1 MRPSSR
7 RAISEAIEQ
16 LADGFQQGMD
26 TQTLL
31 GVTGSGKTNTVSWM
45 LEEVQKPTLVI
56 AHNKTLAAQLYEE
69 FRNLFPNNA
78 VEYFVSY
85 YDYYQPEAYVEQSD
99 TYIDKDASIND
110 EIDRLRHSAT
120 RSLLTREDVIV
131 VASVSA
137 IYGLGDPRNYIDM
150 SLRLEVGEEIGRDEL
165 LAQLVDLNYERND
178 VDFTQGTF
186 RVRGDTIEIYP
197 MYGRYAVRVELWGD
211 EIDRM
216 VKVDPLEGK
225 TQGDQQAVLIH
236 PAEHY
241 SIPETKLERAMDEI
255 RTDLDSRIS
264 YFERAGDM
272 IAAQRIDER
281 TTFDLEMMQETGYCS
296 GIENYSLYLSDRES
310 GEAPYTLLDYF
321 PDDFLTVVDE
331 SHQTLPQVRGQ
342 YAGDKSRKDS
352 LVENGFRLP
361 TAYDNRPLTF
371 EEFQEKTDQTLYVSA
386 TPSDYERDE
395 SDQIVEQIVRPT
407 HLVDPEIEVS
417 EATGQ
422 IDDLMNRIDERIERD
437 ERTLVTTLTKR
448 MAEDLTEYLEE
459 AGVNVEYMHDETDT
473 LERHE
478 IIRSLRLGEID
489 VLVGINLLREGL
501 DIPEVSLVGIL
512 DADQEGFLRSETT
525 LVQTMGRAA
534 RNVNGEVV
542 LYADAPSSA
551 MESAI
556 EETQRRRKIQREYNA
571 EHGFERRP
579 SKRRSARPTSPAP
592 PPKPR
597 RSPVANSRTTR
608 KPPATSPNSRTA
620 WRRPRATSSSSW
632 PQIFGIGSA
641 RSARSSNSLVT
652 RMRAW
657 FRLLRSFS
665 SQHHIITTTAV
676 NIYTLFCVVTV
687 LCHRG
692 SSCTSF
698 RVVLRLSNRT
708 VNSPML
714 RRRFLHLGCTGSPR
728 KCTAILGRTA
738 MVSAVC
744 SARLNWMIA
753 RETSSERP
761 ARRGSSASGVA
772 RSFRREP
779 APSSADSAVSGS
791 PTHCS

>member
-1 MRPSSR
+1 MPPAHIEIIVSDTRGPLQPDRPDVDHPFDVD
-7 RAISEAIEQ
+7 APFDPAGDQPEAIEQ
-16 LADGFQQGMD
+16 VADGFANGLD
-26 TQTLL
+26 RQTLL
-31 GVTGSGKTNTVSWM
+31 GVTGSGKTNTVSWVI
-45 LEEVQKPTLVI
+45 EEVQKPTLVI

-69 FRNLFPNNA
+69 FRNLFPDNA

-150 SLRLEVGEEIGRDEL
+150 SLRLEVGEEVGRDDL
-165 LAQLVDLNYERND
+165 LARLVDLNYERND

-216 VKVDPLEGK
+216 VKVDPLEGEV
-225 TQGDQQAVLIH
+225 QGEEPAVLVH

-241 SIPETKLERAMDEI
+241 SIPETKLENAMDEI
-255 RTDLDSRIS
+255 REDMNSRIS
-264 YFERAGDM
+264 YFERKGDL
-272 IAAQRIDER
+272 IAAQRIEER
-281 TTFDLEMMQETGYCS
+281 TTFDLEMMAETGYCS

-331 SHQTLPQVRGQ
+331 SHVTLPQIRGQ
-342 YAGDKSRKDS
+342 FAGDKSRKDS

-371 EEFQEKTDQTLYVSA
+371 EEFEEKTDQTLYVSA
-386 TPSDYERDE
+386 TPADYEREE
-395 SDQIVEQIVRPT
+395 SDRIAEQIVRPT
-407 HLVDPEIEVS
+407 HLVDPAIEVS
-417 EATGQ
+417 PASGQ
-422 IDDLMNRIDERIERD
+422 VDDLMDRIDDRIDRD

-448 MAEDLTEYLEE
+448 MAEDLTEYLDE
-459 AGVNVEYMHDETDT
+459 AGVAVEYMHDETDT

-501 DIPEVSLVGIL
+501 DIPEVSLVAIL

-542 LYADAPSSA
+542 LYADEPSNA

-556 EETQRRRKIQREYNA
+556 EETQRRREIQQEFNE
-571 EHGFERRP
+571 EHGLEPTTIEKEVGETNLPGSKTDTSGVSGKDLGDDDEAARYVADLEDRMEEAASNLEFELAADIRDRI
-579 SKRRSARPTSPAP
+579 REVREEFDLVTDEDEGIAP
-592 PPKPR
+592 P
-597 RSPVANSRTTR
+597 AEE
-608 KPPATSPNSRTA
+608 
-620 WRRPRATSSSSW
+620 
-632 PQIFGIGSA
+632 F
-641 RSARSSNSLVT
+641 
-652 RMRAW
+652 
-657 FRLLRSFS
+657 
-665 SQHHIITTTAV
+665 
-676 NIYTLFCVVTV
+676 
-687 LCHRG
+687 
-692 SSCTSF
+692 
-698 RVVLRLSNRT
+698 
-708 VNSPML
+708 
-714 RRRFLHLGCTGSPR
+714 
-728 KCTAILGRTA
+728 
-738 MVSAVC
+738 
-744 SARLNWMIA
+744 
-753 RETSSERP
+753 
-761 ARRGSSASGVA
+761 
-772 RSFRREP
+772 
-779 APSSADSAVSGS
+779 
-791 PTHCS
+791 

>member
-1 MRPSSR
+1 MSDAQGPLQPDRPDVDR
-7 RAISEAIEQ
+7 PFVVDAPFDPAGDQPEAIEQ
-16 LADGFQQGMD
+16 VAAGFQSGMD
-26 TQTLL
+26 KQTLL
-31 GVTGSGKTNTVSWM
+31 GVTGSGKTNTVSWVI
-45 LEEVQKPTLVI
+45 EEIQKPTLVI

-69 FRNLFPNNA
+69 FRNLFSENA

-85 YDYYQPEAYVEQSD
+85 YDYYQPEAYVEQTD

-137 IYGLGDPRNYIDM
+137 IYGLGDPRNYVDM
-150 SLRLEVGEEIGRDEL
+150 SLRLEVGEEIGRDDL

-216 VKVDPLEGK
+216 VKVDPLEGETK
-225 TQGDQQAVLIH
+225 GEQQAVLIH

-255 RTDLDSRIS
+255 RDDLDSRIS
-264 YFERAGDM
+264 YFERQGDLV
-272 IAAQRIDER
+272 AAQRIEER
-281 TTFDLEMMQETGYCS
+281 TTFDLEMMAETGYCS
-296 GIENYSLYLSDRES
+296 GIENYSVYLSDRDS
-310 GEAPYTLLDYF
+310 GDAPYTLLDYF

-331 SHQTLPQVRGQ
+331 SHVTLPQIRGQ

-371 EEFQEKTDQTLYVSA
+371 EEFEEKTDQTLYVSA
-386 TPSDYERDE
+386 TPGDYETE
-395 SDQIVEQIVRPT
+395 HSDQIVEQIVRPT
-407 HLVDPEIEVS
+407 HLVDPQIEVAD
-417 EATGQ
+417 ATGQ
-422 IDDLMNRIDERIERD
+422 VDDLMDRIDERIDRD

-459 AGVNVEYMHDETDT
+459 AGVDVAYMHDETDT

-501 DIPEVSLVGIL
+501 DIPEVSLVAIL

-542 LYADAPSSA
+542 LYADEPSSA

-556 EETQRRRKIQREYNA
+556 EETQRRRRIQQQYNEDHGLEPTTIDKEIGETNLPGSKTDTSEVSGRELEDEDDAARYIDELETQMQEAANNL
-571 EHGFERRP
+571 EFELAADIRDRI
-579 SKRRSARPTSPAP
+579 RELRDEFDLDGGDEDEGIAP
-592 PPKPR
+592 P
-597 RSPVANSRTTR
+597 TEE
-608 KPPATSPNSRTA
+608 
-620 WRRPRATSSSSW
+620 
-632 PQIFGIGSA
+632 F
-641 RSARSSNSLVT
+641 
-652 RMRAW
+652 
-657 FRLLRSFS
+657 
-665 SQHHIITTTAV
+665 
-676 NIYTLFCVVTV
+676 
-687 LCHRG
+687 
-692 SSCTSF
+692 
-698 RVVLRLSNRT
+698 
-708 VNSPML
+708 
-714 RRRFLHLGCTGSPR
+714 
-728 KCTAILGRTA
+728 
-738 MVSAVC
+738 
-744 SARLNWMIA
+744 
-753 RETSSERP
+753 
-761 ARRGSSASGVA
+761 
-772 RSFRREP
+772 
-779 APSSADSAVSGS
+779 
-791 PTHCS
+791 